1 MVASPGSSARMS
13 FFLFFQLHKFCF
25 GIMKMVAITEQR
37 TVTGNTGFCTIPPIP
52 QLATC
57 TLTMKLWTA
66 LTGQSATIIILI
78 RCLLTVT
85 AHIHICLRPVMT
97 AACHGS
103 KDNVQDKLRS
113 ETGTTR
119 PAAPPPAAPPL
130 PPAPPAPP
138 PAPPAPAPL
147 PEHEHSRTRRRQA
160 SKTKRTIQRWTLR
173 IMRIQHHCLI
183 PK

>member
-66 LTGQSATIIILI
+66 LTGQSATIIILM

-103 KDNVQDKLRS
+103 KENVQDKLRS

-119 PAAPPPAAPPL
+119 PAAPPL
-130 PPAPPAPP
+130 
-138 PAPPAPAPL
+138 PL
-147 PEHEHSRTRRRQA
+147 PEHEHSRTRRRQT